1 MSTFYFGQEL
11 RVFLQVQSSG
21 QYYEIVVT
29 NPPTFAQQSEIQT
42 ITTDSMP
49 GGGDSIVGHHQTYSE
64 SFETS
69 LSDVTFNLSTHIRP
83 YQDSNVESAV
93 EAVLWNFLTDPNTTG
108 ATSSTAFTV
117 PPFVLEDPVF
127 KFNLYFIYGTGSG
140 SLPGYKISNCVLET
154 ANVSMGKGAVNT
166 ISWAGKGTTLEQT
179 TLNVASLTIQNSAGV
194 AKTDNYIS
202 TDKLSYMESSG
213 LTQSL
218 DGGEFA
224 QGLGHYGRSVS
235 MSGNILV
242 VGQHWMDN
250 PLLQNVTREQPGP
263 GYTYDGGAH
272 VYSTQ
277 DEGRTWSL
285 EGRIATPPVLD
296 NETFTF
302 ASHVTV
308 EGNHIAIG
316 SYGFQAGVISSGTND
331 VGGVATYT
339 REFIDGQ
346 VKFLPGSKV
355 LQSSLATEAFDYFG
369 RGVDISGDYMIVG
382 VPGFDYSDVGKTSAS
397 ANNGMVEFWKYNN
410 GWNFHSRIVGTFGY
424 STEFGTNVCIHGDHA
439 IVLAYGSFAFLYRNP
454 TTDVWSIAQTVTSV
468 SGLVPET
475 ELDQIS
481 MSANYAVIGQPGF
494 DSSPYSDL
502 GRVTIWKLTGTPG
515 TGSGWTQFNT
525 IGPTESN
532 LSHRPI
538 NRLGTTSFT
547 TNYLKFGDS
556 TAIDPVTESTII
568 VGSRQ
573 NNQSFSEATLEET
586 GAGAAYVFKLNEEG
600 TAFEFAKRLDKASLT
615 TGQGA
620 SFSGENNNFGLSVAI
635 YNDMVAIGAPEEDN
649 ATHRSMNFNWYTG
662 DGNPV
667 NHTVDEG
674 GTKHVLRVNK
684 DHNSFVPGDETYY
697 PRNGGSLTINGVE
710 YYLHNNTTTGNYDT
724 ADYRSFE
731 VSKHRSY
738 YAADTTTSGH
748 RTNPSAA
755 LVLTQSELAAIVA
768 AYSGGSTVDIFERQE
783 GMVHTYKLSD
793 TTLAVNGLLP
803 VMEASVQFS
812 YPTQSITYPI
822 LGEVTSTIDYKRG
835 PLQIQGNISG
845 YLFNSDDQRD
855 GEDFISTLLASEN
868 QHTDLEFHLGG
879 RTVNTNRVRMHFPRC
894 ILSKPEI
901 TTDGAAT
908 YKVSFIAESTNPLG
922 NSTNT
927 SNAVS
932 IEYLSSSSSTRA

>member
-11 RVFLQVQSSG
+11 RVFLQTGTSLR
-21 QYYEIVVT
+21 YYEIVVT
-29 NPPTFAQQSEIQT
+29 TPPTFGQQSDIQT
-42 ITTDSMP
+42 ITTNSMP
-49 GGGDSIVGHHQTYSE
+49 GGGDVHAVRHQTHSE

-83 YQDSNVESAV
+83 YQDSNVENAV
-93 EAVLWNFLTDPNTTG
+93 EAALWSFLVDPNTTPP
-108 ATSSTAFTV
+108 TSSTEFKV
-117 PPFVLEDPVF
+117 PPFILEDPVN

-140 SLPGYKISNCVLET
+140 SLPGYKISNCVLES
-154 ANVSMGKGAVNT
+154 ANLSIGKGAVNT

-202 TDKLSYMESSG
+202 TDKLSYMESNG

-218 DGGEFA
+218 DGGEFR

-235 MSGNILV
+235 MSGNVLV

-250 PLLQNVTREQPGP
+250 PLMQNITRHQPGP

-296 NETFTF
+296 DETYTY

-316 SYGFQAGVISSGTND
+316 GYGYEAGVTASGTDD

-339 REFIDGQ
+339 REFVDGQ

-355 LQSSLATEAFDYFG
+355 LQSSVANEEDDNFG
-369 RGVDISGDYMIVG
+369 KAVDISGDYMIVG
-382 VPGFDYSDVGKTSAS
+382 IPGFDYSDEGKTSAS
-397 ANNGMVEFWKYNN
+397 SNNGMIEFWKYNN
-410 GWNFHSRIVGTFGY
+410 GWNFHSRIVGTFGSAHY
-424 STEFGTNVCIHGDHA
+424 FGIDVCIHGDYA
-439 IVLAYGSFAFLYRNP
+439 IALAFGDLAFLYRDP
-454 TTDVWSIAQTVTSV
+454 ITDTWSIAQTETMD
-468 SGLVPET
+468 GLTADT
-475 ELDQIS
+475 ELDTIS
-481 MSANYAVIGQPGF
+481 MSANYAVIGQPGL
-494 DSSPYSDL
+494 SSEDL
-502 GRVTIWKLTGTPG
+502 GRATIWKLTGTPG
-515 TGSGWTQFNT
+515 SASGWTIFQT
-525 IGPTESN
+525 IGPTETN
-532 LSHRPI
+532 PAHRPV

-568 VGSRQ
+568 VGARQ
-573 NNQSFSEATLEET
+573 NSITFGDSTIEET
-586 GAGAAYVFKLNEEG
+586 GAGAAYVFKLNKEG

-615 TGQGA
+615 TGQSA
-620 SFSGENNNFGLSVAI
+620 SFSAENNNFGLSVAI
-635 YNDMVAIGAPEEDN
+635 YNDMVAVGAPEEDN
-649 ATHRSMNFNWYTG
+649 ATHNSLLFNWYDG

-674 GTKHVLRVNK
+674 GTKHVLRVAKN
-684 DHNSFVPGDETYY
+684 HTTFVSGDEQHY
-697 PRNGGSLTINGVE
+697 PRNGGSFTLGGVE

-724 ADYRSFE
+724 SDYRSFE
-731 VSKHRSY
+731 VSKHRSH
-738 YAADTTTSGH
+738 YAQDTTTSSH
-748 RTNPSAA
+748 RTNPSEA
-755 LVLTQSELAAIVA
+755 LVLTQSELATLVSAN
-768 AYSGGSTVDIFERQE
+768 SLSSSSTIEIFERQE

-803 VMEASVQFS
+803 ITEASFSFS

-845 YLFNSDDQRD
+845 YIFNSDDQRD

-879 RTVNTNRVRMHFPRC
+879 RAVSTNRVRMHFPKC

-901 TTDGAAT
+901 SIDKAAT
-908 YKVSFIAESTNPLG
+908 YKLSFIALSTNPLG

-927 SNAVS
+927 SNAVA
-932 IEYLSSSSSTRA
+932 IEYKSSSTATRA